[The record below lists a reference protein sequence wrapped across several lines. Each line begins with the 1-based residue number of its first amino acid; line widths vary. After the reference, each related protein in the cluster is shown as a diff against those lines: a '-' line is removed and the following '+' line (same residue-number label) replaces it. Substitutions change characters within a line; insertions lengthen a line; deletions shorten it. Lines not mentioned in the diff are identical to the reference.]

1 MTISLRGIFVFCVG
15 LALSMSLTLMVKD
28 KCIWC
33 RVFIGN
39 RIGWVWSTVI
49 GINVGFNSLKL
60 AEPMTFK
67 HICDYEITNM
77 HCKFLITPQLTLK
90 ALMEKLFFEWS
101 RTVGQNKSQLQS
113 KTYSRFNTLY
123 NYMHLY
129 LCKCC
134 IISMNTPRVT
144 TLDT

>member
-1 MTISLRGIFVFCVG
+1 MYLEIAEFRLVNNVVTCLVIVKFATENVF
-15 LALSMSLTLMVKD
+15 
-28 KCIWC
+28 
-33 RVFIGN
+33 
-39 RIGWVWSTVI
+39 
-49 GINVGFNSLKL
+49 FNSLKL

-113 KTYSRFNTLY
+113 KTYSRLNTLY